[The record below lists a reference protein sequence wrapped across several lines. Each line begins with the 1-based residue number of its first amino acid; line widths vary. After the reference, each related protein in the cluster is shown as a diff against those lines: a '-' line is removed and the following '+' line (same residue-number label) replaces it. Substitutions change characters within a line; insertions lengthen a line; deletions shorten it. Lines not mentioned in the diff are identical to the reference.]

1 MALQSLTGNVEVETE
16 FSIITEAGISSFEN
30 LEKSFWELSSS
41 ASSWKALA
49 SLEMLSIWVSMVK
62 PPENSSL
69 RKKLFLRK
77 YICFLTKFH
86 FVEKYRVKQTD
97 GDRVYQSQEFSS
109 LNSFADLIQFLSW
122 IKTNV
127 KFPFASYR
135 EVHNN
140 FHNFSRKHT
149 KHIHKIKIGT
159 TEKWNM
165 KICTLVGSISH
176 GLLWVPPTNALD
188 SVLFTKRFPGL
199 HFWGADRS
207 FCRLVDSFGNI
218 WAQSRLRDKWVWT

>member
-149 KHIHKIKIGT
+149 KIIHTKLKLT
-159 TEKWNM
+159 QKWIM
-165 KICTLVGSISH
+165 KISTTVESISH